1 MDTLPQARLAPTPR
15 RVRSIRRILLAT
27 DLAPA
32 SDGATRH
39 AFDLAADVGATLLI
53 ISVIDPAV
61 RGAPG
66 GRVTRMDQRR
76 AERESAAQQLVLRG
90 REAGVP
96 VSFMVWEGEPGQSIV
111 DAAAAEQVD
120 LIVVGTHGR
129 GAVGRLFIGSVS
141 DYVLRNAPCP
151 VLVAR
156 PLVVQ
161 PRTVAAS

>member
-1 MDTLPQARLAPTPR
+1 MIPEARPVPGPR
-15 RVRSIRRILLAT
+15 AVGSLRRILLAT
-27 DLAPA
+27 DLSPA
-32 SDGATRH
+32 SDGATRQ
-39 AFDLAADVGATLLI
+39 AFELAADLGSNLLI
-53 ISVIDPAV
+53 VSVIDPAS
-61 RGAPG
+61 RGVPG

-76 AERESAAQQLVLRG
+76 AEREAAAQQLVVRG
-90 REAGVP
+90 RQAGVP

-141 DYVLRNAPCP
+141 DFVLRNAPCP
-151 VLVAR
+151 VLVVR

-161 PRTVAAS
+161 PRTAG

>member
-1 MDTLPQARLAPTPR
+1 METLPQARPAPNARP
-15 RVRSIRRILLAT
+15 VGAIRRILLAT

-39 AFDLAADVGATLLI
+39 ALDLATDLGANLLI
-53 ISVIDPAV
+53 VSVIDPAV

-96 VSFMVWEGEPGQSIV
+96 VTFMVWEGEPGQSIV

-151 VLVAR
+151 VLVVR

-161 PRTVAAS
+161 PRRLAST